1 MDFLDYAFILQLSY
15 KLVNSITF
23 DEAKLITSYILRCP
37 GKGLVKGRIPNE
49 NLCDILF
56 LCLRGDC

>member
-15 KLVNSITF
+15 KLVNSVTF

-37 GKGLVKGRIPNE
+37 GKGLVKVRMPKE
-49 NLCDILF
+49 NLCDI
-56 LCLRGDC
+56 